1 MILMKNLRSILS
13 AVSLIL
19 SASSVYAQQDS
30 MLVTLNTQPA
40 SKDPVMLMYT
50 DEGESKTVNLT
61 ADAQGTYR
69 AKLPKKEYLLVSVMV
84 QNDKNL
90 LISSSGFIP
99 KPMPVFL
106 LQAGH
111 PNQIQLVAE
120 NHLASFLKEGGPES
134 RLYEQIAKKERA
146 SMQKGWALIL
156 RRDSLEKAKQP
167 TTGWDSSQKAIR
179 EDMSIQKKKFVKQ
192 HKDHFA
198 ALEVFASYYMGL
210 PIDSALQEFNSFS
223 KQVQNTSLG
232 KTLQQKLNAGESTSL
247 GQVIPAF
254 KVQMKDGAW
263 FDSEALQGKYW
274 LIDFWGSWCV
284 PCRKSHPELLA
295 LYKTYKDKGFDI
307 LGIAFESGKLENQ
320 LKQWDLA
327 IQEDGITWPQVL
339 NSPEN
344 QLVKKFGVT
353 SFPTKILVDPQG
365 KIIYRSS
372 GGNAEHLTT
381 KLNELLGEK

>member
-1 MILMKNLRSILS
+1 MIFMKNLRSILS

-19 SASSVYAQQDS
+19 SASSIYAQQDS
-30 MLVTLNTQPA
+30 MLLTLNTQPA

-50 DEGESKTVNLT
+50 DEGESKTLNLT

-90 LISSSGFIP
+90 LISSSGFTP

-111 PNQIQLVAE
+111 QNQIQLVTE
-120 NHLASFLKEGGPES
+120 DHLASFLKEGGPES
-134 RLYEQIAKKERA
+134 RLYEQIGKKERA
-146 SMQKGWALIL
+146 SMQKSWALIL

-167 TTGWDSSQKAIR
+167 TTGWDSPQKALR
-179 EDMSIQKKKFVKQ
+179 EDISNQKKAFVKQ

-198 ALEVFASYYMGL
+198 GLEVFASYYMGL
-210 PIDSALQEFNSFS
+210 PIDSALQEFNSFN

-295 LYKTYKDKGFDI
+295 LYKTYQDKGFDI

-372 GGNAEHLTT
+372 GGNAEHLAT

>member
-1 MILMKNLRSILS
+1 MIFMKNLRSILS

-19 SASSVYAQQDS
+19 SASSIYAQQDS
-30 MLVTLNTQPA
+30 MLLTLNTQPA
-40 SKDPVMLMYT
+40 SQDPVMLMYT
-50 DEGESKTVNLT
+50 DEGESKTLNLT

-106 LQAGH
+106 LQGGYQ
-111 PNQIQLVAE
+111 NQIQLVAE
-120 NHLASFLKEGGPES
+120 DHLASFLKEGGPES
-134 RLYEQIAKKERA
+134 RLYEQIGKKERA
-146 SMQKGWALIL
+146 SMRKGWALIL

-167 TTGWDSSQKAIR
+167 TTGWDSPQKAIR

-210 PIDSALQEFNSFS
+210 PIDSALQEFNSFN
-223 KQVQNTSLG
+223 KQVQNSSLG

-295 LYKTYKDKGFDI
+295 LYKTYQDKGFDI

-372 GGNAEHLTT
+372 GGNAGHLAT
-381 KLNELLGEK
+381 KLNELLGQK